1 MFKFQ
6 NMIKI
11 LNRDIPN
18 QIDELTIEQFESITE
33 INNNPELDPI
43 DKHLQ
48 VFAYLGIPESEFW
61 DYDVA
66 DFVNIVREFNNMD
79 QKEFPVVEE
88 LELDGYLYKA
98 QMKLTVRDTK
108 MIEKVALTKP
118 KGYISEMLAI
128 MFKREDLTPTEH
140 YADAHIKQKAKL
152 IKKLSADISIP
163 YIMFIANKI
172 GQQAKNDTPTQ
183 AVEPSNS

>member
-1 MFKFQ
+1 
-6 NMIKI
+6 MITI
-11 LNRDIPN
+11 LNREIPN
-18 QIDELTIEQFESITE
+18 QIDELTIEQFEAITE
-33 INNNPELDPI
+33 INNDPNLDPI
-43 DKHLQ
+43 DKHLK

-66 DFVNIVREFNNMD
+66 DFVVMVKDFNSME
-79 QKEFPVVEE
+79 QKDFPVVEE
-88 LELDGYLYKA
+88 LELDGYIYRA
-98 QMKLTVRDTK
+98 EMRLTVRDTK
-108 MIEKVALTKP
+108 MIEKIALSKP

-152 IKKLSADISIP
+152 IRKLNANISIP

-172 GQQAKNDTPTQ
+172 GQQVKNDTTTQ
-183 AVEPSNS
+183 AVEPN

>member
-1 MFKFQ
+1 
-6 NMIKI
+6 MITI
-11 LNRDIPN
+11 LNREIPN
-18 QIDELTIEQFESITE
+18 QIDELTIEQFEAITE
-33 INNNPELDPI
+33 INNDPNLDPI
-43 DKHLQ
+43 DKHLK

-66 DFVNIVREFNNMD
+66 DFVTMVKDFNNME
-79 QKEFPVVEE
+79 QKDFPVVEE
-88 LELDGYLYKA
+88 LELDGYIYRA
-98 QMKLTVRDTK
+98 EMRLTVRDTK
-108 MIEKVALTKP
+108 MIEKIAMTKP

-152 IKKLSADISIP
+152 IRKLNANISIP

-172 GQQAKNDTPTQ
+172 GQQVKNDTATQ
-183 AVEPSNS
+183 AMEPSNA

>member
-1 MFKFQ
+1 
-6 NMIKI
+6 MITI
-11 LNRDIPN
+11 LNREIPN
-18 QIDELTIEQFESITE
+18 QIDELTIEQFEAITE
-33 INNNPELDPI
+33 INNDPNLDPI
-43 DKHLQ
+43 DKHLK

-66 DFVNIVREFNNMD
+66 DFVVMVKDFNSME
-79 QKEFPVVEE
+79 QKDFPVVEE
-88 LELDGYLYKA
+88 LELDGYIYRA
-98 QMKLTVRDTK
+98 EMRLTVRDTK
-108 MIEKVALTKP
+108 MIEKIALSKP

-152 IKKLSADISIP
+152 IRKLNANISIP

-172 GQQAKNDTPTQ
+172 GQQVKNDTATQ
-183 AVEPSNS
+183 AMEPSNA

>member
-1 MFKFQ
+1 
-6 NMIKI
+6 MITI
-11 LNRDIPN
+11 LNREIPN
-18 QIDELTIEQFESITE
+18 QIDELTIEQFEAITE
-33 INNNPELDPI
+33 INNDPNLDPI
-43 DKHLQ
+43 DKHLK

-66 DFVNIVREFNNMD
+66 DFVVMVKDFNSMD
-79 QKEFPVVEE
+79 QKDFPVVEE
-88 LELDGYLYKA
+88 LELDGYIYRA
-98 QMKLTVRDTK
+98 EMRLTVRDTK
-108 MIEKVALTKP
+108 MIEKIALSKP

-152 IKKLSADISIP
+152 IRKLNANISIP

-172 GQQAKNDTPTQ
+172 GQQVKNDTATQ
-183 AVEPSNS
+183 AVEPSNA

>member
-1 MFKFQ
+1 MFKNY
-6 NMIKI
+6 NMITI

-18 QIDELTIEQFESITE
+18 QLEELTIEQFEVITE
-33 INNNPELDPI
+33 INNNQELDPI

-66 DFVNIVREFNNMD
+66 DFVGMVKEFNSAER
-79 QKEFPVVEE
+79 KEYPVVEE
-88 LELDGYLYKA
+88 LEIDGYIYKA

-108 MIEKVALTKP
+108 MIEKVALRKE

-140 YADAHIKQKAKL
+140 YTDAHIKQKAKL
-152 IKKLSADISIP
+152 IRKLNAAISIP
-163 YIMFIANKI
+163 YMMFIAQKI
-172 GQQAKNDTPTQ
+172 GQQANDQATE
-183 AVEPSNS
+183 AVEPSNA